1 MMLMNKKFFLV
12 TLLTLFLSFSVNGL
26 PNNHVGGSV
35 AENGLLLPPLI
46 VLSADVVT
54 PHASADVVSPLPFG
68 HHSDPSVGVEPSSS
82 LLVVSVGGSSLTVS
96 EMKLVM
102 NGGRNYDPYT
112 KKWGYRDAF
121 VGEKRNA
128 FMLSWESHRRKS
140 NVNQL
145 LPFGERYSKE

>member
-1 MMLMNKKFFLV
+1 MFANNMLSKVLLSLTFFLV
-12 TLLTLFLSFSVNGL
+12 CGVSVSALSQ
-26 PNNHVGGSV
+26 VGGSL
-35 AENGLLLPPLI
+35 AQNDPLVSGFT

-68 HHSDPSVGVEPSSS
+68 HHSDPSVGVEPSNR

>member
-1 MMLMNKKFFLV
+1 MMLMNKKVFLV

-35 AENGLLLPPLI
+35 AENDPLLPPLI
-46 VLSADVVT
+46 VLSTSVT
-54 PHASADVVSPLPFG
+54 SPLSDVITPVLIG
-68 HHSDPSVGVEPSSS
+68 PHSPSGGDSPTFSSSNSFFSVGESS
-82 LLVVSVGGSSLTVS
+82 LSLS
-96 EMKLVM
+96 EMRLVM

>member
-1 MMLMNKKFFLV
+1 MVDMKKRTSLFLGISTLMVFFLLPISV
-12 TLLTLFLSFSVNGL
+12 FSLETSAPSTAGDNSPLQSF
-26 PNNHVGGSV
+26 
-35 AENGLLLPPLI
+35 
-46 VLSADVVT
+46 T
-54 PHASADVVSPLPFG
+54 VVSLPAPLPSVSELVAKRPISPEAG
-68 HHSDPSVGVEPSSS
+68 QPSPPVVVNPVGP
-82 LLVVSVGGSSLTVS
+82 SSLTVS
-96 EMKLVM
+96 EMRLVM

-145 LPFGERYSKE
+145 LPEGLRYSK